1 MSRLR
6 LGLEMDGTSRGGQ
19 VRDIV
24 QGLARLHWM
33 RGALI
38 VAADG
43 FVIAAELPAGVAV
56 EPLAAL
62 AATLGRDLEVGA
74 SRLKSGTF
82 QTALFSADDG
92 TMFLA
97 ASRIGFVVA
106 LAEPQAN
113 MQSIRDALSEAVSLI
128 DSAWSPIERAAA
140 ELEAAPPP
148 PTAAR
153 PA

>member
-6 LGLEMDGTSRGGQ
+6 LGLEIDGASRGRQ

-24 QGLARLHWM
+24 QTIARLHGVK
-33 RGALI
+33 GAAI

-43 FVIAAELPAGVAV
+43 FVIAAEVPEGIAV
-56 EPLAAL
+56 ESLAAL

-74 SRLKSGTF
+74 SRLGRGAF

-92 TMFLA
+92 TLFLA
-97 ASRIGFVVA
+97 TSPIGFVVV

-113 MQSIRDALSEAVSLI
+113 LQAVRGALAEAVGLI
-128 DSAWSPIERAAA
+128 
-140 ELEAAPPP
+140 EAAWDG
-148 PTAAR
+148 AAR
-153 PA
+153 A

>member
-6 LGLEMDGTSRGGQ
+6 LGLEIDGASRGRQ

-24 QGLARLHWM
+24 QTIARLHGVK
-33 RGALI
+33 GAAI

-43 FVIAAELPAGVAV
+43 FVIAAEVPEGVAV
-56 EPLAAL
+56 ESLAAL

-74 SRLKSGTF
+74 SRLGRGAF

-92 TMFLA
+92 TLFLA
-97 ASRIGFVVA
+97 TSPIGFVVV

-113 MQSIRDALSEAVSLI
+113 LQAVRGALAEAVGLI
-128 DSAWSPIERAAA
+128 
-140 ELEAAPPP
+140 EAAWDG
-148 PTAAR
+148 AAR
-153 PA
+153 A

>member
-6 LGLEMDGTSRGGQ
+6 LGLEIDGASRGSQ

-24 QGLARLHWM
+24 QTVARLHGVK
-33 RGALI
+33 GALI

-43 FVIAAELPAGVAV
+43 FVIAAEVPEGVAV
-56 EPLAAL
+56 ESLAAL

-74 SRLKSGTF
+74 SRLGRGAF

-92 TMFLA
+92 TLFLA
-97 ASRIGFVVA
+97 TSPIGFVVA

-113 MQSIRDALSEAVSLI
+113 LQSVRGALAEAVGLI
-128 DSAWSPIERAAA
+128 
-140 ELEAAPPP
+140 EAAWAGG
-148 PTAAR
+148 TRA
-153 PA
+153 

>member
-6 LGLEMDGTSRGGQ
+6 LGLEMDGSSRGRQ
-19 VRDIV
+19 VRDVV
-24 QGLARLHWM
+24 QALARAAAV
-33 RGALI
+33 RGALL

-43 FVIAAELPAGVAV
+43 FVIAAEVPARLAV

-74 SRLKSGTF
+74 IRLGHGAF

-92 TMFLA
+92 TLFLA

-106 LAEPQAN
+106 LADPQGNVQA
-113 MQSIRDALSEAVSLI
+113 IRGALEEAVNAI
-128 DSAWSPIERAAA
+128 DSSWAPSEPAASA
-140 ELEAAPPP
+140 
-148 PTAAR
+148 T
-153 PA
+153 